1 MSEQVWNRLERHA
14 LTRRAMENW
23 TGREGVGA
31 AGLALVGCGDDDDD
45 DEAEQAQNVAVGAQ
59 AEQDHAE
66 QTQAEQAVEQTD
78 ADEEP
83 AQVQAQAMPDT
94 GLVINEVVLAGAEAS
109 ALLINVSGAETSLED
124 WFLYKRPAYWA
135 RPAALIPAA
144 ASLRVDMG
152 EGATDVEN
160 I

>member
-1 MSEQVWNRLERHA
+1 MSEQVWNRLGRHA
-14 LTRRAMENW
+14 LTRRA
-23 TGREGVGA
+23 GVGA
-31 AGLALVGCGDDDDD
+31 AGLALVGCGDDDNDH
-45 DEAEQAQNVAVGAQ
+45 EAEQVQNVAVGA
-59 AEQDHAE
+59 
-66 QTQAEQAVEQTD
+66 QAEQAVEQTD

-109 ALLINVSGAETSLED
+109 ALLTNVSGAEINLED
-124 WFLYKRPAYWA
+124 WFLYKHPAYWA